1 MKTLRLLSAF
11 YFLNFLSAAA
21 VEVPL
26 PTPAAP
32 AVPNADDV
40 LKKSATFFSTLD
52 SLSTDIHVY
61 WLRKSPG
68 NTHEREADYHIEM
81 QQPNKWLVT
90 MKDGPETTYVWVC
103 DGKLVQTYIAG
114 MKKCTRHRA
123 PGSIVDLVTS
133 SEIETIKS
141 TMENVMV
148 LDLML
153 NNNPV
158 EEFKKRFNVRELGG
172 TSTINGT
179 KAQTLKF
186 IREDTGVHWDLAFA
200 DSEQPVPLQTFADL
214 TSVDR
219 ERKPDSKTTIRC
231 TFSNWKI
238 NTPPAAGTF
247 QFTPP
252 PGTEKVKDFFEPE
265 KPSPLLNKPLPAAR
279 IQMLDGSHTDTAALR
294 GKIVLLDFW
303 QIHCIPCLYGM
314 PKLDNLARQY
324 GKKGVAIYAI
334 NEIDSGED
342 LKNFVK
348 TKSWTSNLKLG
359 QAGGS
364 TSEKL
369 GITETPISIL
379 IDKNG
384 VVRSVHKFMDEAAL
398 TNLAAELDALID
410 GRDLP
415 KPPPEPDDE
424 P

>member
-1 MKTLRLLSAF
+1 MA
-11 YFLNFLSAAA
+11 
-21 VEVPL
+21 
-26 PTPAAP
+26 PAAQG
-32 AVPNADDV
+32 ADEV
-40 LKKSATFFSTLD
+40 LKKSAQFFSTLD

-68 NTHEREADYHIEM
+68 NTHEREADYHVEL

-90 MKDGPETTYVWVC
+90 MKDGAEVTYVWVC
-103 DGKLVQTYIAG
+103 DGKVVQTYIAG

-148 LDLML
+148 LDLL
-153 NNNPV
+153 LTNNPL
-158 EEFKKRFNVRELGG
+158 EEFKNRFEPRELGG
-172 TSTINGT
+172 TATINGE
-179 KAQTLKF
+179 KAQMLKF
-186 IREDTGVHWDLAFA
+186 VRQSTGVHWDVAFSA
-200 DSEQPVPLQTFADL
+200 GEQPVPLQTYADL
-214 TSVDR
+214 TAVD
-219 ERKPDSKTTIRC
+219 KDAPAGAKTDIRC
-231 TFSNWKI
+231 TFSHWKI

-247 QFTPP
+247 QFAPP

-279 IQMLDGSHTDTAALR
+279 IKMIDGSHVDTASLR

-314 PKLDNLARQY
+314 PKLDALARQY
-324 GKKGVAIYAI
+324 GKKGVSIYAI
-334 NEIDSGED
+334 NEIDAGDD
-342 LKNFVK
+342 LRNFVK
-348 TKSWTSNLKLG
+348 TKSWTSNLKMG
-359 QAGGS
+359 QTGG
-364 TSEKL
+364 TASENL

-410 GRDLP
+410 GKDLP
-415 KPPPEPDDE
+415 KPPPDPSDE